1 MLQALMLLEDLQQHW
16 LSPDV
21 ITCNTCIS
29 ACQEAAQ
36 PWWLAIQ
43 LGLSP
48 SPIYVTPSLVT
59 YNASISACR
68 DMAWVEA
75 LALFASL
82 LQSRTSPDVVTSNAA
97 ISACCT
103 YWQRAFLVFH
113 ELRIAEQMQ
122 RDIMR
127 DIITYGA
134 VIKAS
139 ENAALWQSA
148 ASSLGE
154 SNIQSLQIDVIACNS
169 SISACEKAAQW
180 QQSICLLTE
189 QYLRG
194 TLLMFI
200 LFVEFWILLNYLNF
214 HTLLGPLFF
223 SQLANSVFP

>member
-1 MLQALMLLEDLQQHW
+1 MNWCRRPWCSWKIYNNIGSLQMWSLATPV
-16 LSPDV
+16 S
-21 ITCNTCIS
+21 S
-29 ACQEAAQ
+29 ACQAQ

-48 SPIYVTPSLVT
+48 SPVCVTPSLVT
-59 YNASISACR
+59 YNATISSCR
-68 DMAWVEA
+68 DTWVEA

-82 LQSRTSPDVVTSNAA
+82 LRSRTSPDVVTSNAA

-103 YWQRAFLVFH
+103 YWQRAFLLFH

-122 RDIMR
+122 RDIMT

-148 ASSLGE
+148 VSSLGE
-154 SNIQSLQIDVIACNS
+154 LNIQSLQIDVIACNS

-180 QQSICLLTE
+180 HAI
-189 QYLRG
+189 
-194 TLLMFI
+194 
-200 LFVEFWILLNYLNF
+200 NF
-214 HTLLGPLFF
+214 AF
-223 SQLANSVFP
+223 SQSNTSEAHCWCLEIFSLISRVLDFAQRIIMIIYI